1 MRPALALAAGPG
13 RTRGVKI
20 LAVGQTPSSRPRAPA
35 GRRADS
41 AGRPALR
48 RGALAAVLA
57 AASAAGLA
65 AAELHDETVAAW
77 NLYVAATEQRIAA
90 EIEDGERFLVLD
102 FHEEAA
108 RLRREALAGRLV
120 IERWRTLDEQGE
132 RFKVPKG
139 AIHHWVGAILV
150 PNAALN
156 DVLDGLQYHLPPHE
170 MQEDVLESR
179 VLARDGD
186 TLQIYLRVKREV
198 AVVSAQ
204 YNTEHA
210 VEYVRPGG
218 ARAWS
223 RSEATRI
230 AEIDAPGSPDEREKP
245 VGDDRG
251 FLWRM
256 NLYWR
261 YVQVEGGVLV
271 ECEAL
276 TLSRSTP
283 LLMRWLVSPIVSR
296 ESRSAISD
304 TLQSVAEHLGS
315 AVPANANG
323 G

>member
-1 MRPALALAAGPG
+1 MRPVLALAAGPG

-20 LAVGQTPSSRPRAPA
+20 LAVGQTPSSRPRTQA
-35 GRRADS
+35 GRGADS

-132 RFKVPKG
+132 RFDVPKG

-156 DVLDGLQYHLPPHE
+156 DVLDGLQYDVPPHE
-170 MQEDVLESR
+170 MQDDVLESR
-179 VLARDGD
+179 VIARAGD
-186 TLQIYLRVKREV
+186 TLQLYLKLKREV

-218 ARAWS
+218 GRAWS

-230 AEIDAPGSPDEREKP
+230 AEIDAPDSPDEREKP

-261 YVQVEGGVLV
+261 YVQVDGGVLV

-304 TLQSVAEHLGS
+304 TLQAVAEHLGS

>member
-1 MRPALALAAGPG
+1 M
-13 RTRGVKI
+13 
-20 LAVGQTPSSRPRAPA
+20 AVGQTPSSRPRPAP
-35 GRRADS
+35 GRGADS

-48 RGALAAVLA
+48 RGALALALA
-57 AASAAGLA
+57 AAAAAGLA

-170 MQEDVLESR
+170 MQDDVLESR

-218 ARAWS
+218 GRAWS

-230 AEIDAPGSPDEREKP
+230 AEIDAPDSPDEREKP

-261 YVQVEGGVLV
+261 YVQVDGGVLV

-304 TLQSVAEHLGS
+304 TLQAVAEHLGS

>member
-1 MRPALALAAGPG
+1 MAGRHAGRDGSATLRRAALAAG
-13 RTRGVKI
+13 
-20 LAVGQTPSSRPRAPA
+20 LAVG
-35 GRRADS
+35 
-41 AGRPALR
+41 
-48 RGALAAVLA
+48 V
-57 AASAAGLA
+57 AAGLA

-77 NLYVAATEQRIAA
+77 RQYVAATEQRVASELEA
-90 EIEDGERFLVLD
+90 GERFLVLD
-102 FHEEAA
+102 FREEAA
-108 RLRREALAGRLV
+108 RLRREALAGRLLV
-120 IERWRTLDEQGE
+120 ERLRTLDGQGE

-150 PNAALN
+150 PDAALN
-156 DVLDGLQYHLPPHE
+156 DVLDGLQYDVPPHE
-170 MQEDVLESR
+170 MQEDVVDSR

-186 TLQIYLRVKREV
+186 TLQVYLKVKREV

-218 ARAWS
+218 GRAWS

-230 AEIDAPGSPDEREKP
+230 AELDDPGSPHEREKP
-245 VGDDRG
+245 VGNDRG

-261 YVQVEGGVLV
+261 YVQVDGGVLV

-276 TLSRSTP
+276 TLSRSIP
-283 LLMRWLVSPIVSR
+283 FLMRWFIAPIVNR
-296 ESRSAISD
+296 ESRSAIAD
-304 TLQSVAEHLGS
+304 TLQAVADQFGS
-315 AVPANANG
+315 AVPANG

>member
-1 MRPALALAAGPG
+1 MIPGARQVYPTMADRHADRDGSAALRRAALAAALAAGM
-13 RTRGVKI
+13 
-20 LAVGQTPSSRPRAPA
+20 A
-35 GRRADS
+35 
-41 AGRPALR
+41 
-48 RGALAAVLA
+48 
-57 AASAAGLA
+57 AAGLA
-65 AAELHDETVAAW
+65 AAELHDETVATW
-77 NLYVAATEQRIAA
+77 QQYVAATEQRIAA
-90 EIEDGERFLVLD
+90 EIEAGERFLVLD
-102 FHEEAA
+102 FQEEAA

-120 IERWRTLDEQGE
+120 IERLRTLDGQGE

-150 PNAALN
+150 PDAALN
-156 DVLDGLQYHLPPHE
+156 DVLDGLQYDIPPHE
-170 MQEDVLESR
+170 MQEDVLDSR

-186 TLQIYLRVKREV
+186 SLQVYLKVKREV

-218 ARAWS
+218 DRAWS

-230 AEIDAPGSPDEREKP
+230 AELDDPGSQNEREKP
-245 VGDDRG
+245 IGNDRG

-261 YVQVEGGVLV
+261 YVQVDGGVLV

-276 TLSRSTP
+276 TLSRSIP
-283 LLMRWLVSPIVSR
+283 LLMRWFISPIVNR
-296 ESRSAISD
+296 ESRSAIAD
-304 TLQSVAEHLGS
+304 TLRAVAKQFGTG
-315 AVPANANG
+315 VPANG